1 MLTDK
6 CFHEGDS
13 EVCCAGAVLGYT
25 AWRFPR
31 VAMVAA
37 AAGTALVLPYLFFGT
52 MALDRWKRFALRI
65 VETAKSVDELSE
77 GNVLPDARLE

>member
-6 CFHEGDS
+6 YSHEADS
-13 EVCCAGAVLGYT
+13 KLCCAGAVLGYT
-25 AWRFPR
+25 AWRFPK

-37 AAGTALVLPYLFFGT
+37 AAGTAVVLPYLFFGT